1 MRELLDVRRIV
12 CVVALLALA
21 GTGAWA
27 EVTLSGMF
35 TSNMVLQRGL
45 ELPIWG
51 GAAPGEQVTVSTCG
65 QEQST
70 VAGDDGKWMVRLD
83 PIEMAGPFTVTV
95 TGDNEI
101 VLENVIM
108 GDVWICSGQSNMV
121 WAVCNSV
128 NGAEE
133 VAAAD
138 YPMIRLC
145 QVTRTTSIE
154 PTDQITASWQP
165 CSPATVGGFSAIG
178 YFFGRD
184 VHLVTGVPI
193 GLISANWDA
202 TPVEA
207 WTSAEKLAEYPAIA
221 GPLYE
226 RWQGYIDAYPAAL
239 EKYQSETIPAWEKQ
253 VAEAREAGT
262 TPPVR
267 PRAPVGPEAPTRPSN
282 LFNAMIYP
290 IIPYAIKGAIWYQG
304 ESNVRADETGA
315 WNYRILFPA
324 MIEDWRERW
333 GIGDFPFG
341 WIQLANFYDVA
352 EQPADSAWAELRE
365 SQSATLALPNTGQAL
380 AIDSGMADNI
390 HPTDKQTPA
399 HRLALWAL
407 ADVRINGDR
416 WRPHP
421 AALHRRRRSPAPHG
435 HRERAVS
442 EPPGG
447 FPDSGRRSAVGVGRR
462 ADRARYRGGLVRPGA
477 APGRG
482 ALRLV
487 GQPGREP
494 LRRCRP
500 ACRPLPHRRLAAVH
514 ATLAAAIAIGHART
528 ITPRRRP

>member
-145 QVTRTTSIE
+145 QVARTTSVE
-154 PTDQITASWQP
+154 PTDRIAASWQP
-165 CSPATVGGFSAIG
+165 CAPETVGGFSAIG

-184 VHLVTGVPI
+184 VHLATGVPI

-407 ADVRINGDR
+407 ATVYGQDVDYLGPTYESMEIDGDR
-416 WRPHP
+416 IRLHFTGVADRLRRMVTENAPYPSPLVGFQIAGADRQWVWADAQIEHDTVVVWSGQVPHP
-421 AALHRRRRSPAPHG
+421 VAVRYAWSDNPVANLYDDAGLPAVPFRTDDWPLFTQPSP
-435 HRERAVS
+435 
-442 EPPGG
+442 
-447 FPDSGRRSAVGVGRR
+447 
-462 ADRARYRGGLVRPGA
+462 
-477 APGRG
+477 
-482 ALRLV
+482 
-487 GQPGREP
+487 QPSQ
-494 LRRCRP
+494 
-500 ACRPLPHRRLAAVH
+500 
-514 ATLAAAIAIGHART
+514 
-528 ITPRRRP
+528 